1 MQREAFQ
8 FRARQAMAIAVR
20 KTNFMSLAR
29 NTLVQ
34 AGFTMLSRLLGYA
47 RDRAISNM
55 LGAGWIGDAFAT
67 AQTFPNLFRR
77 VLAEGAFSQA
87 FVPAYARIKKIDGDG
102 KAQSV
107 ASDTFSV
114 LTLASAVVTIMCQI
128 AMPWIML
135 VMHAGYADQP
145 GPFKFAILL
154 TQITMPYLVGMAL
167 SSLFS
172 GVLNTAGKFAL
183 SAAAPSLLNI
193 TILVAVLPATSP
205 EQAAING
212 SVAITIA
219 GFLQAIALY
228 IGCRRLGVSLHVRM
242 PKLTPEVKT
251 MLGLMGPAVIAG
263 SATQINVLVS
273 QNLASYE
280 EGAKS
285 WLYAADRLF
294 QLPLGLI
301 GVAIGVALLPRL
313 AAAVTMKDSDDD
325 TKAIDEAF
333 VLSMAFAL
341 PATAALVVM
350 PFFLM
355 QGFWTGGQFTIEDAR
370 ATADALI
377 HYGWGVPAF
386 ILIRIFAPPFFA
398 RQDTKSPMQF
408 ALVGVVLNIIVGTL
422 AFVTLRQL
430 GQPGYVGLAV
440 AASVAGWANA
450 LLLAIT
456 LLRRKYWRP
465 EGWVVGKMIR
475 ILLATLVMAAFL
487 GYAALHRV
495 PIEGWFEA
503 RMILGKEVATLGVC
517 AIGGILYVLAAF
529 VLKAVTMADIKTA
542 MRKPAGAPA
551 ITSDDGL

>member
-1 MQREAFQ
+1 
-8 FRARQAMAIAVR
+8 
-20 KTNFMSLAR
+20 MSLAR

-34 AGFTMLSRLLGYA
+34 AGFTMVSRLLGYA

-77 VLAEGAFSQA
+77 ILAEGAFSQA
-87 FVPAYARIKKIDGDG
+87 FVPAYARTKSQEGDAY
-102 KAQSV
+102 AQQV

-114 LTLASAVVTIMCQI
+114 LTLASAVVTIVCQL

-135 VMHAGYADQP
+135 LMHGGYADQP
-145 GPFKFAILL
+145 VPFKLAILL

-172 GVLNTAGKFAL
+172 GVLNTSGKFAL

-193 TILVAVLPATSP
+193 TILLAVLPARDP
-205 EQAAING
+205 QQAAING
-212 SVAITIA
+212 SIAITIA
-219 GFLQAIALY
+219 GVLQALALY
-228 IGCRRLGVSLHVRM
+228 IGCVRM
-242 PKLTPEVKT
+242 GVRLKFGLPRFTPEVKN
-251 MLGLMGPAVIAG
+251 MISLMGPAVIAG

-273 QNLASYE
+273 QSLSSFE

-285 WLYAADRLF
+285 WLYAADRLY

-313 AAAVTMKDSDDD
+313 AQAVATKGSDDD

-355 QGFWTGGQFTIEDAR
+355 QGFWTGGQFTIDDAR
-370 ATADALI
+370 ATANALF

-398 RQDTKSPMQF
+398 RQDTKSPMRF
-408 ALVGVVLNIIVGTL
+408 ALIGVGVNVIVG
-422 AFVTLRQL
+422 ASSFFALRHF
-430 GQPGYVGLAV
+430 GHPGYVGLAV
-440 AASVAGWANA
+440 AASVAGWTNA
-450 LLLAIT
+450 LLLALT
-456 LLRRKYWRP
+456 LTRQKYWRP
-465 EGWVVGKMIR
+465 EKWVWSKLIR
-475 ILLATLVMAAFL
+475 IMIATLIMGIFL
-487 GYAALHRV
+487 GVAATYRV
-495 PIEGWFEA
+495 PIEAWFEA
-503 RMILGKEVATLGVC
+503 KIILGKEVATILVSL
-517 AIGGILYVLAAF
+517 IGGAIYTVGAF
-529 VLKAVTMADIKTA
+529 ALQAVTTADIKTA
-542 MRKPAGAPA
+542 LRKPAGASAPLA
-551 ITSDDGL
+551 DDPL

>member
-1 MQREAFQ
+1 
-8 FRARQAMAIAVR
+8 
-20 KTNFMSLAR
+20 MSLAR

-34 AGFTMLSRLLGYA
+34 ASFTMLSRLLGYA

-77 VLAEGAFSQA
+77 ILAEGAFSQA
-87 FVPAYARIKKIDGDG
+87 FVPAYARIKKTDGDAY
-102 KAQSV
+102 AQNI

-114 LTLASAVVTIMCQI
+114 LTLASAVVTILCQL

-135 VMHAGYADQP
+135 LMHGGYADQP
-145 GPFKFAILL
+145 VPFKMAILL
-154 TQITMPYLVGMAL
+154 TQLTMPYLVGMAL

-183 SAAAPSLLNI
+183 SAAVPSLLNI
-193 TILVAVLPATSP
+193 TILIAIIPAHTP

-212 SVAITIA
+212 SIAITVA
-219 GFLQAIALY
+219 GVLQALALY
-228 IGCRRLGVSLHVRM
+228 LGCRRMGVTLHLRA
-242 PKLTPEVKT
+242 PRLTPEVKQ
-251 MLGLMGPAVIAG
+251 MIALMGPAVIAG

-273 QNLASYE
+273 QFLSSFE

-285 WLYAADRLF
+285 WLYAADRLY

-313 AAAVTMKDSDDD
+313 AQAVATEGSDDD
-325 TKAIDEAF
+325 TKAIDEAV

-370 ATADALI
+370 ATADALLQ
-377 HYGWGVPAF
+377 YGWGVPAF
-386 ILIRIFAPPFFA
+386 ILIRILAPPFFA
-398 RQDTKSPMQF
+398 RQDTKSPMRF
-408 ALVGVVLNIIVGTL
+408 AIIGVVVNLVVGTG
-422 AFVTLRQL
+422 AFFLQRHL
-430 GQPGYVGLAV
+430 GYNGYVGLAI
-440 AASVAGWANA
+440 AASVAGWTNA
-450 LLLAIT
+450 LLLGLT
-456 LLRRKYWRP
+456 LLRKKYWRP
-465 EGWVVGKMIR
+465 EPWVLGKLMR
-475 ILLATLVMAAFL
+475 IMLATLIMAAFL
-487 GYAALHRV
+487 GFAAANRV

-503 RMILGKEVATLGVC
+503 RIIVGKEIATLMVCGLAGV
-517 AIGGILYVLAAF
+517 IYTIAAF
-529 VLKAVTMADIKTA
+529 ALRAVTMADIKTA
-542 MRKPAGAPA
+542 LRKPPGASAAPM
-551 ITSDDGL
+551 TDPL

>member
-1 MQREAFQ
+1 
-8 FRARQAMAIAVR
+8 
-20 KTNFMSLAR
+20 MSLAR

-77 VLAEGAFSQA
+77 ILAEGAFSQA
-87 FVPAYARIKKIDGDG
+87 FVPAYARTKTQMGDEY
-102 KAQSV
+102 AQGV

-114 LTLASAVVTIMCQI
+114 LTLASAMVTIVCQL

-135 VMHAGYADQP
+135 LMHGGYANQP
-145 GPFKFAILL
+145 VPFQFAILL

-193 TILVAVLPATSP
+193 TILLAVLPAKTP

-212 SVAITIA
+212 SIAISIA
-219 GFLQAIALY
+219 GVLQALALY
-228 IGCRRLGVSLHVRM
+228 IGCRRMGVKLKIGLPR
-242 PKLTPEVKT
+242 LTPEVKQ
-251 MLGLMGPAVIAG
+251 MIGLMGPAVIAG

-273 QNLASYE
+273 QSLSSFE

-285 WLYAADRLF
+285 WLYAADRLY

-313 AAAVTMKDSDDD
+313 AQAVTTLGSDDD

-370 ATADALI
+370 ATANALF

-398 RQDTKSPMQF
+398 RQDTKSPMNF
-408 ALVGVVLNIIVGTL
+408 ALIGVAMNVVVGAS
-422 AFVTLRQL
+422 AFFTLRHF
-430 GQPGYVGLAV
+430 GHPGYVGLAV
-440 AASVAGWANA
+440 AASVAGWTNA
-450 LLLAIT
+450 LLLGAT
-456 LLRRKYWRP
+456 LLKNKFWRP
-465 EGWVVGKMIR
+465 EKWVWGKLAR
-475 ILLATLVMAAFL
+475 ITLATIIMGAFL
-487 GYAALHRV
+487 GYAATHRV
-495 PIEGWFEA
+495 PIEAFFES
-503 RMILGKEVATLGVC
+503 RIIIGKEIATLLVC
-517 AIGGILYVLAAF
+517 LTGSVLYVLAAF
-529 VLKAVTMADIKTA
+529 ALRAVTMADIKTA
-542 MRKPAGAPA
+542 MQKPAGAPA
-551 ITSDDGL
+551 VLPNDPL

>member
-1 MQREAFQ
+1 
-8 FRARQAMAIAVR
+8 
-20 KTNFMSLAR
+20 MSLAR

-34 AGFTMLSRLLGYA
+34 ASFTMLSRLLGYA

-77 VLAEGAFSQA
+77 ILAEGAFSQA
-87 FVPAYARIKKIDGDG
+87 FVPAYARTKSQMGDEYAV
-102 KAQSV
+102 KV

-114 LTLASAVVTIMCQI
+114 LTLASAVVTILCQL

-135 VMHAGYADQP
+135 LMHGGYANQP
-145 GPFKFAILL
+145 VPFQLAILL
-154 TQITMPYLVGMAL
+154 TQFTMPYLVGMAL

-193 TILVAVLPATSP
+193 TILLAVLPAKTP

-212 SVAITIA
+212 SIAISIA
-219 GFLQAIALY
+219 GVLQALALY
-228 IGCRRLGVSLHVRM
+228 IGCMRMGVKLKFGWPH
-242 PKLTPEVKT
+242 LTPEVKN
-251 MLGLMGPAVIAG
+251 MIGLMGPAVIAG

-273 QNLASYE
+273 QSLSSFE

-285 WLYAADRLF
+285 WLYAADRLY

-313 AAAVTMKDSDDD
+313 AQAVATVGSDDD

-355 QGFWTGGQFTIEDAR
+355 QGFWTGGQFTIDDAR
-370 ATADALI
+370 ATANALF

-398 RQDTKSPMQF
+398 RQDTKSPMRF
-408 ALVGVVLNIIVGTL
+408 ALIGVGMNVVVGAS
-422 AFVTLRQL
+422 AFFALRYF
-430 GQPGYVGLAV
+430 GHPGYVGLAV
-440 AASVAGWANA
+440 AASVAGWTNA
-450 LLLAIT
+450 LLLGFT
-456 LLRRKYWRP
+456 LVKQKFWRP
-465 EGWVVGKMIR
+465 EKWVWSKLIR
-475 ILLATLVMAAFL
+475 IMIATIFMGIFL
-487 GYAALHRV
+487 GFAATNRV
-495 PIEGWFEA
+495 PIEGWFES
-503 RMILGKEVATLGVC
+503 RIIVGKEIATILVC
-517 AIGGILYVLAAF
+517 LIGGVIYTLSAF
-529 VLKAVTMADIKTA
+529 VLRAVTMADIKTA
-542 MRKPAGAPA
+542 MRKPAGAPTT
-551 ITSDDGL
+551 INDEPV

>member
-1 MQREAFQ
+1 
-8 FRARQAMAIAVR
+8 
-20 KTNFMSLAR
+20 MSLAR

-77 VLAEGAFSQA
+77 ILAEGAFSQA
-87 FVPAYARIKKIDGDG
+87 FVPAYARTKSTMGDDY
-102 KAQSV
+102 AQGV

-114 LTLASAVVTIMCQI
+114 LTLASAVVTIVCQLT
-128 AMPWIML
+128 MPWIML
-135 VMHAGYADQP
+135 LMHGGYADQP
-145 GPFKFAILL
+145 VPFKMAILL

-193 TILVAVLPATSP
+193 TILLAVLPAKSP

-219 GFLQAIALY
+219 GVLQALALY
-228 IGCRRLGVSLHVRM
+228 IGCRRMEVNLRIGLPR
-242 PKLTPEVKT
+242 LTPEVKE
-251 MLGLMGPAVIAG
+251 MIALMGPAVIAG

-273 QNLASYE
+273 QSLSSFE

-285 WLYAADRLF
+285 WLYAADRLY

-313 AAAVTMKDSDDD
+313 AQAVATVGSDDD

-355 QGFWTGGQFTIEDAR
+355 QGFWTGGQFTTEDAR
-370 ATADALI
+370 ATANALF

-398 RQDTKSPMQF
+398 RQDTKSPMRF
-408 ALVGVVLNIIVGTL
+408 ALIGVAMNVVVGAS
-422 AFVTLRQL
+422 AFFALRHF
-430 GQPGYVGLAV
+430 GHPGYVGLAV
-440 AASVAGWANA
+440 AASVAGWTNA
-450 LLLAIT
+450 LLLGVT
-456 LLRRKYWRP
+456 LIRNKFWRP
-465 EGWVVGKMIR
+465 EKWVWSKLIR
-475 ILLATLVMAAFL
+475 IMIATIVMGVFL
-487 GYAALHRV
+487 GFAATHRAA
-495 PIEGWFEA
+495 IEVVFEN
-503 RMILGKEVATLGVC
+503 RMVMGKEVATILVC
-517 AIGGILYVLAAF
+517 LVGGALYTLSAF
-529 VLKAVTMADIKTA
+529 ALKAVTIADIKTA

-551 ITSDDGL
+551 ALPNDPL

>member
-1 MQREAFQ
+1 
-8 FRARQAMAIAVR
+8 
-20 KTNFMSLAR
+20 MSLAR

-87 FVPAYARIKKIDGDG
+87 FVPAYARIKQTDGDG
-102 KAQSV
+102 YAQSV

-114 LTLASAVVTIMCQI
+114 LTLASAVVTIACQF

-135 VMHAGYADQP
+135 VMHGGYADQP
-145 GPFKFAILL
+145 VPFQLAILL

-193 TILVAVLPATSP
+193 TILLAVLPAHDP
-205 EQAAING
+205 RQAAINA

-219 GFLQAIALY
+219 GFLQALALY
-228 IGCRRLGVSLHVRM
+228 IGCRRLGVSLHLRI

-251 MLGLMGPAVIAG
+251 MIGLMGPAVIAG

-273 QNLASYE
+273 QNLASFE

-313 AAAVTMKDSDDD
+313 AAAVATKGSDDD

-333 VLSMAFAL
+333 VLSMGLAL

-386 ILIRIFAPPFFA
+386 ILIRIFAPPFF
-398 RQDTKSPMQF
+398 
-408 ALVGVVLNIIVGTL
+408 VGVVLNIIVGAS
-422 AFVTLRQL
+422 AFFALRHL

-450 LLLAIT
+450 LLLAVT

-465 EGWVVGKMIR
+465 SPWVWNKFAR
-475 ILLATLVMAAFL
+475 ILVATAVMGGFLA
-487 GYAALHRV
+487 YAALHRAI
-495 PIEGWFEA
+495 IEGWFEA

-517 AIGGILYVLAAF
+517 AIGGAIYIICAF
-529 VLKAVTMADIKTA
+529 ALKAVTVTDIKTA
-542 MRKPAGAPA
+542 MRKPAGAAA
-551 ITSDDGL
+551 ISTEDGL